1 MMEKISSI
9 EQFNQIL
16 QNEKDFF
23 ILKHSLTCP
32 ISSAAYSAC
41 QSFFENE
48 HVKMVYVPIQE
59 TRETSNHI
67 AEAFNTRHESP
78 QVFHVK
84 NGEPVWNT
92 SHSRITERALKEA
105 NTK

>member
-1 MMEKISSI
+1 MEKISSVD
-9 EQFNQIL
+9 QFNEVL

-32 ISSAAYSAC
+32 ISSSAYKAC
-41 QSFFENE
+41 QSFSENE
-48 HVKMVYVPIQE
+48 EVKLVYVPIQE
-59 TRETSNHI
+59 ARETSTHI

-84 NGEPVWNT
+84 DGQPVWNT
-92 SHSRITERALKEA
+92 SHSRITEKALKEA
-105 NTK
+105 STR

>member
-1 MMEKISSI
+1 MEKISSVD
-9 EQFNQIL
+9 QFNEVL
-16 QNEKDFF
+16 QNEQEFF

-32 ISSAAYSAC
+32 ISTAAYKAC
-41 QSFFENE
+41 QSFTNNQD
-48 HVKMVYVPIQE
+48 VKFVYVPIQE
-59 TRETSNHI
+59 ARETSTHI

-92 SHSRITERALKEA
+92 SHSRITEKALKEA
-105 NTK
+105 SNR

>member
-1 MMEKISSI
+1 MEKISSVD
-9 EQFNQIL
+9 QFNEVL

-32 ISSAAYSAC
+32 ISTAAYKAC
-41 QSFFENE
+41 QAFSDQGD
-48 HVKMVYVPIQE
+48 VLVVYVPIQE
-59 TRETSNHI
+59 ARETSTHI

-92 SHSRITERALKEA
+92 SHSRITEKALKEA
-105 NTK
+105 STK